1 MIYLII
7 MLKLDLRSEAIYETK
22 QGTGL
27 EILTP
32 RQILQR
38 LPIALAQV
46 KQVLTQIIVSNK
58 ILILF
63 INQNKLLKKYI
74 IT

>member
-1 MIYLII
+1 